1 MATPIDD
8 NAADGQLGKSR
19 WQLLSIRYTLLEK
32 TAKIFCIVCHW
43 NTAPASQRDISYLCK
58 TEKEINNI
66 VVGDKL

>member
-32 TAKIFCIVCHW
+32 LRKYSALFAIGILRLHLKGI
-43 NTAPASQRDISYLCK
+43 
-58 TEKEINNI
+58 
-66 VVGDKL
+66 